1 MLKKEDINMEQYLVY
16 LVEDEEN
23 LSAVLRAYLEK
34 ENWSVKVFDNGNDAL
49 EAIEDKPH
57 LWILDIM
64 LPGTDGYQLLKAIK
78 EKEDRPVIF
87 ISARDQDLD
96 RVLGLEM
103 GSDDY
108 LSKPFLPQELIIRAK
123 KILNRIYG
131 TSTQEQKKIEL
142 NQYLIDPIGR
152 TVTDTLATGE
162 ELVDL
167 TTKEMDLILL
177 LTGDIG
183 KAFSREKIIEF
194 VWGENYFGSERA
206 VDDVVR
212 RVRKKM
218 NRIHLE
224 TLYGYGYRILS
235 S

>member
-1 MLKKEDINMEQYLVY
+1 MSYTIY

-23 LSAVLRAYLEK
+23 LSEALQAYLEK
-34 ENWSVKVFDNGNDAL
+34 EGWTVKLFQDGDKAQ
-49 EAIEDKPH
+49 EAVEERPH
-57 LWILDIM
+57 LWVLDIM
-64 LPGTDGYQLLKAIK
+64 LPGTDGYQILKTIRGVQG
-78 EKEDRPVIF
+78 DIPVIF

-103 GSDDY
+103 GGDDY
-108 LSKPFLPQELIIRAK
+108 ISKPFLPQELIIRVK
-123 KILNRIYG
+123 KLLTRVYGSESEENKTVDLNDY
-131 TSTQEQKKIEL
+131 T
-142 NQYLIDPIGR
+142 IDPEAR
-152 TVTDTLATGE
+152 TVIDE
-162 ELVDL
+162 QNDRQIVDL

-177 LTGDIG
+177 LTIQVG
-183 KAFSREKIIEF
+183 KALSREDIIEE
-194 VWGENYFGSERA
+194 VWGENYYGSERA

-218 NRIHLE
+218 PRIHLE

>member
-1 MLKKEDINMEQYLVY
+1 M
-16 LVEDEEN
+16 
-23 LSAVLRAYLEK
+23 
-34 ENWSVKVFDNGNDAL
+34 
-49 EAIEDKPH
+49 
-57 LWILDIM
+57 
-64 LPGTDGYQLLKAIK
+64 
-78 EKEDRPVIF
+78 
-87 ISARDQDLD
+87 
-96 RVLGLEM
+96 
-103 GSDDY
+103 
-108 LSKPFLPQELIIRAK
+108 
-123 KILNRIYG
+123 
-131 TSTQEQKKIEL
+131 
-142 NQYLIDPIGR
+142 IDPIGR

>member
-1 MLKKEDINMEQYLVY
+1 METYNIY
-16 LVEDEEN
+16 LVEDEAN
-23 LSAVLRAYLEK
+23 LSEVLKAYLQK
-34 ENWSVKVFDNGNDAL
+34 EGWNVTVFLDGNA
-49 EAIEDKPH
+49 AIEAVPDKPH
-57 LWILDIM
+57 LWVLDIM
-64 LPGTDGYQLLKAIK
+64 LPGTDGYQVLKAIK
-78 EKEDRPVIF
+78 EQEDTPVIF

-108 LSKPFLPQELIIRAK
+108 LAKPFLPQELIIRVK
-123 KILNRIYG
+123 KLLNRVYG
-131 TSTQEQKKIEL
+131 TSSAESQKIEL
-142 NQYLIDPIGR
+142 NNYSIDPIGR
-152 TVTDTLATGE
+152 TIVDLEANNDT
-162 ELVDL
+162 VDL
-167 TTKEMDLILL
+167 TTKEMDLMLL
-177 LTGDIG
+177 LSADIG
-183 KAFSREKIIEF
+183 KAFSREKIIEH

-218 NRIHLE
+218 PRIHLE

>member
-1 MLKKEDINMEQYLVY
+1 MSYTIY

-23 LSAVLRAYLEK
+23 LSEALRAYMVK
-34 ENWSVKVFDNGNDAL
+34 EGWTVKLFQDGDKAQESV
-49 EAIEDKPH
+49 EERPH
-57 LWILDIM
+57 LWVLDIM
-64 LPGTDGYQLLKAIK
+64 LPGTDGYQILKTIR
-78 EKEDRPVIF
+78 EVQGDIPVIF

-108 LSKPFLPQELIIRAK
+108 ISKPFLPQELIIRVK
-123 KILNRIYG
+123 KLLTRVYGSESDENKTVDLNDY
-131 TSTQEQKKIEL
+131 T
-142 NQYLIDPIGR
+142 IDSEAR
-152 TVTDTLATGE
+152 TVIDE
-162 ELVDL
+162 QNDRQVVDL

-177 LTGDIG
+177 LTLQVG
-183 KAFSREKIIEF
+183 KALSREDIIEE
-194 VWGENYFGSERA
+194 VWGENYYGSERA

-218 NRIHLE
+218 PRIHLE

>member
-1 MLKKEDINMEQYLVY
+1 MGQYLVY
-16 LVEDEEN
+16 LVEDEQN
-23 LSAVLRAYLEK
+23 LSEVLKAYLEK
-34 ENWSVKVFDNGNDAL
+34 EGWEVRVFNDGDAARD
-49 EAIEDKPH
+49 AIEDKPH

-64 LPGTDGYQLLKAIK
+64 LPGTDGYQLLKGIK
-78 EKEDRPVIF
+78 ENGDTPVIF

-108 LSKPFLPQELIIRAK
+108 LAKPFLPQELITRAK
-123 KILNRIYG
+123 KLINRVYG
-131 TSTQEQKKIEL
+131 SASQDQKKIEL
-142 NQYLIDPIGR
+142 NQYLIDPVGR
-152 TVTDTLATGE
+152 TVVDSEVSE
-162 ELVDL
+162 EEIVDL

-177 LTGDIG
+177 LTGEIG
-183 KAFSREKIIEF
+183 KAFSREKIIEH

-218 NRIHLE
+218 PRIHLE
-224 TLYGYGYRILS
+224 TLYGYGYRVLS

>member
-1 MLKKEDINMEQYLVY
+1 MEQYLVY

-49 EAIEDKPH
+49 DAIEDKPH

>member
-1 MLKKEDINMEQYLVY
+1 MSEYLVY

-23 LSAVLRAYLEK
+23 LSEVLKAYLEK
-34 ENWSVKVFDNGNDAL
+34 EGWNVRVFHDGDA
-49 EAIEDKPH
+49 ARDVIVDKPH

-78 EKEDRPVIF
+78 EEADTPVIF

-108 LSKPFLPQELIIRAK
+108 LAKPFLPQELIIRAK
-123 KILNRIYG
+123 KLLNRIYG
-131 TSTQEQKKIEL
+131 TTTQEQKKIDL
-142 NQYLIDPIGR
+142 NQYTIDPVGR
-152 TVTDTLATGE
+152 TVVDE
-162 ELVDL
+162 EAEQDSLVDL

-183 KAFSREKIIEF
+183 KAFSREKIIEH

-218 NRIHLE
+218 PRIHLE

>member
-1 MLKKEDINMEQYLVY
+1 MSKYMIY
-16 LVEDEEN
+16 LVEDEAN
-23 LSAVLRAYLEK
+23 LSEVLKAYMEK
-34 ENWSVKVFDNGNDAL
+34 EGWAVKIFDNGSDAL
-49 EAIEDKPH
+49 EAIKEQPH
-57 LWILDIM
+57 LWVLDIM
-64 LPGTDGYQLLKAIK
+64 LPGTDGYQILKGIR
-78 EKEDRPVIF
+78 EVEGDVPVIF

-108 LSKPFLPQELIIRAK
+108 LSKPFLPQELIIRVK
-123 KILNRIYG
+123 KLLSRVYG
-131 TSTQEQKKIEL
+131 ENSQDSRKVEL
-142 NQYLIDPIGR
+142 NDYMIDPEAR
-152 TVTDTLATGE
+152 TVADTLDNDRH
-162 ELVDL
+162 VDL

-177 LTGDIG
+177 LTEDIG
-183 KAFSREKIIEF
+183 KALSREDIIEN

-218 NRIHLE
+218 PRIHLE
-224 TLYGYGYRILS
+224 TLYGFGYRILS

>member
-1 MLKKEDINMEQYLVY
+1 MSYTIY

-23 LSAVLRAYLEK
+23 LSEALQAYMEK
-34 ENWSVKVFDNGNDAL
+34 EGWTVKLFQDGDSAQGAV
-49 EAIEDKPH
+49 EEEPH
-57 LWILDIM
+57 LWVLDIM
-64 LPGTDGYQLLKAIK
+64 LPGIDGYQILKSIR
-78 EKEDRPVIF
+78 EIQGDIPVIF

-108 LSKPFLPQELIIRAK
+108 ISKPFLPQELIIRVKKLLTRVYGTEQEENK
-123 KILNRIYG
+123 KIDLNDY
-131 TSTQEQKKIEL
+131 T
-142 NQYLIDPIGR
+142 IDPQSR
-152 TVTDTLATGE
+152 TVVDE
-162 ELVDL
+162 QNERQIVDL

-177 LTGDIG
+177 LTVQVGT
-183 KAFSREKIIEF
+183 ALSREDIIEE

-218 NRIHLE
+218 PRIHLE

>member
-49 EAIEDKPH
+49 DAIEDKPH

>member
-1 MLKKEDINMEQYLVY
+1 MKKYLVY

-23 LSAVLRAYLEK
+23 LAEVLKAYLEK
-34 ENWSVKVFDNGNDAL
+34 EGWDVRVFHDGMEAS
-49 EAIEDKPH
+49 EAIMDKPH

-64 LPGTDGYQLLKAIK
+64 LPGIDGYQLLKEIK
-78 EKEDRPVIF
+78 EETDIPVIF

-108 LSKPFLPQELIIRAK
+108 LAKPFLPQELVIRAK
-123 KILNRIYG
+123 KLLNRVYG
-131 TSTQEQKKIEL
+131 PPSQEQRKIEL
-142 NQYLIDPIGR
+142 NKYVIDPVGR
-152 TVTDTLATGE
+152 TVIDEEADGE
-162 ELVDL
+162 VVDL

-177 LTGDIG
+177 LTGEIG
-183 KAFSREKIIEF
+183 KAFSREAIIEH

-218 NRIHLE
+218 PRIHLE
-224 TLYGYGYRILS
+224 TLYGYGYRVLS

>member
-1 MLKKEDINMEQYLVY
+1 MGQYLVY
-16 LVEDEEN
+16 LVEDEQN
-23 LSAVLRAYLEK
+23 LSEVLKAYLEK
-34 ENWSVKVFDNGNDAL
+34 EGWEVSVFNDGDAARD
-49 EAIEDKPH
+49 AIEDKPH

-64 LPGTDGYQLLKAIK
+64 LPGTDGYQLLKGIK
-78 EKEDRPVIF
+78 ENGDTPVIF

-108 LSKPFLPQELIIRAK
+108 LAKPFLPQELIIRAK
-123 KILNRIYG
+123 KLINRVYG
-131 TSTQEQKKIEL
+131 SASQDQKKIEL
-142 NQYLIDPIGR
+142 NQYLIDPVGR
-152 TVTDTLATGE
+152 TVVDSEVSE
-162 ELVDL
+162 EEIVDL

-177 LTGDIG
+177 LTGEIG
-183 KAFSREKIIEF
+183 KAFSREKIIEH

-218 NRIHLE
+218 PRIHLE
-224 TLYGYGYRILS
+224 TLYGYGYRVLS

>member
-1 MLKKEDINMEQYLVY
+1 MNDYLVY

-23 LSAVLRAYLEK
+23 LSEVLKAYLEK
-34 ENWSVKVFDNGNDAL
+34 EGWKIKVFNDGDQAK
-49 EAIEDKPH
+49 ESIKDKPH

-78 EKEDRPVIF
+78 EESDTPVIF

-108 LSKPFLPQELIIRAK
+108 LAKPFLPQELIIRTK
-123 KILNRIYG
+123 KLLNRVYG
-131 TSTQEQKKIEL
+131 VSSQELKKIEL
-142 NQYLIDPIGR
+142 NRYSIDPIAR
-152 TVTDTLATGE
+152 IVTDDEATNDE
-162 ELVDL
+162 AVIDL

-177 LTGDIG
+177 LTADVG
-183 KAFSREKIIEF
+183 KAFSREKIIEH
-194 VWGENYFGSERA
+194 VWGDNYFGSERA

-218 NRIHLE
+218 PRIHLE

>member
-1 MLKKEDINMEQYLVY
+1 MMSDYLIY

-23 LSAVLRAYLEK
+23 LSEVLKAYLEQ
-34 ENWSVKVFDNGNDAL
+34 EGWQVTVFHDGDQARS
-49 EAIEDKPH
+49 AIAETPSPH

-64 LPGTDGYQLLKAIK
+64 LPGTDGYQLLKSIK
-78 EKEDRPVIF
+78 EKEDTPVIF

-108 LSKPFLPQELIIRAK
+108 LAKPFLPQELIIRAK
-123 KILNRIYG
+123 KLLNRIYG
-131 TSTQEQKKIEL
+131 SSTNDTKKIEL
-142 NQYLIDPIGR
+142 NNYIIDPVGR
-152 TVTDTLATGE
+152 IITDQEAKGE
-162 ELVDL
+162 DAIDL

-177 LTGDIG
+177 LTGEIG
-183 KAFSREKIIEF
+183 KAFSREKIIEH

-218 NRIHLE
+218 PRIHLE
-224 TLYGYGYRILS
+224 TLYGYGYRVLS

>member
-1 MLKKEDINMEQYLVY
+1 MEQYLVY

>member
-1 MLKKEDINMEQYLVY
+1 MSEYIVH

-23 LSAVLRAYLEK
+23 LSQVLKAYLEK
-34 ENWSVKVFDNGNDAL
+34 EGWKVKTFNNGNDAV
-49 EAIEDKPH
+49 EAILEQPH
-57 LWILDIM
+57 LWVLDIM
-64 LPGTDGYQLLKAIK
+64 LPGTDGYQILKKIK
-78 EKEDRPVIF
+78 EHHDTPVIF

-108 LSKPFLPQELIIRAK
+108 LAKPFLPQELVIRAK
-123 KILNRIYG
+123 KLFSRIYG
-131 TSTQEQKKIEL
+131 SSQNEQKKVEL
-142 NQYLIDPIGR
+142 NDYLIDPIGR
-152 TVTDTLATGE
+152 TVVDKLSLNEQT
-162 ELVDL
+162 VDL

-177 LTGDIG
+177 LTGQIG
-183 KAFSREKIIEF
+183 KAFSREKIIEH

-218 NRIHLE
+218 PRIHLE
-224 TLYGYGYRILS
+224 TLYGFGYRVLS

>member
-1 MLKKEDINMEQYLVY
+1 MSYTIY

-23 LSAVLRAYLEK
+23 LSEALRAYMEK
-34 ENWSVKVFDNGNDAL
+34 EGWTVKLFQDGDKAQESV
-49 EAIEDKPH
+49 EERPH
-57 LWILDIM
+57 LWVLDIM
-64 LPGTDGYQLLKAIK
+64 LPGTDGYQILKTIR
-78 EKEDRPVIF
+78 EIQGDIPVIF

-108 LSKPFLPQELIIRAK
+108 ISKPFLPQELIIRVK
-123 KILNRIYG
+123 KLLTRVYGSESEENKTVDLNDY
-131 TSTQEQKKIEL
+131 T
-142 NQYLIDPIGR
+142 IDPEAR
-152 TVTDTLATGE
+152 TVIDE
-162 ELVDL
+162 QNDKQVVDL

-177 LTGDIG
+177 LTVQVG
-183 KAFSREKIIEF
+183 KALSREDIIEE
-194 VWGENYFGSERA
+194 VWGENYYGSERA

-218 NRIHLE
+218 PRIHLE